1 MKRSKY
7 FEKFFFLLF
16 AGMLIS
22 PIQSC
27 DKDEEDEKMD
37 ETNQNDK
44 EDEKMDE
51 PNQNDKEDEITKFFM
66 DEISYTIVS
75 ESDQTVEIS
84 SRYPIKGM
92 QQAYVKDSIM
102 IPEMVTYNG
111 NTYSV
116 IGIGDYAFSYSR
128 NLIFI
133 SIPESVTSIGD
144 YAFNGCSSL
153 ASVTI
158 PESVTSIGGYAFK
171 GCSSLASVIIGNSVT
186 SIGDYAFNGCSSL
199 ESVTIPESVTSI
211 GDKAFYNC
219 SSLESVTIPESVTS
233 IGDWVFNGC
242 SGLTSIVIN
251 SATSIGNWGLRNCSS
266 LASVIIGNSVTS
278 IGDYAFY
285 NCSSLE
291 SVTIGN
297 SVTSIGDY
305 AFYKCSSLE
314 SVTIPES
321 VTSIGGSVFS
331 GCSSLASVIIG
342 NSVTS
347 IGDYAFY
354 NCSSLES
361 VIIGNS
367 VTSIGFNAFGNCS
380 DLTAVHL
387 TDLEAWY
394 SNIVFHDPNSN
405 PLYYAH
411 HLYLNGEE
419 VKDLV
424 IPNSVTNIGDYA
436 FYGCTSLAS
445 ITIPESVTNIG
456 DCAFYGC
463 SSLTSITLPE
473 SIIDIGENVF
483 THTGWWESQ
492 GNFLLYLYL
501 DNHFLGIDINPKE
514 EGDMAGFSTFKTDL
528 NIKEGTKIIVKNAL
542 KGFMSYINSITIPES
557 VTNIGSGAFSYE
569 NYGEYDDYYL
579 TSITVKA
586 KTPPVAVDQSSF
598 EGCYSVKL
606 LVPKG
611 TLAAYRSA
619 TEWKNFTNI
628 EEF

>member
-171 GCSSLASVIIGNSVT
+171 
-186 SIGDYAFNGCSSL
+186 
-199 ESVTIPESVTSI
+199 
-211 GDKAFYNC
+211 
-219 SSLESVTIPESVTS
+219 
-233 IGDWVFNGC
+233 
-242 SGLTSIVIN
+242 
-251 SATSIGNWGLRNCSS
+251 
-266 LASVIIGNSVTS
+266 
-278 IGDYAFY
+278 
-285 NCSSLE
+285 
-291 SVTIGN
+291 
-297 SVTSIGDY
+297 
-305 AFYKCSSLE
+305 
-314 SVTIPES
+314 
-321 VTSIGGSVFS
+321 